1 MKLGKIGLFLASI
14 PLLAACSNA
23 KAVNAYLSNN
33 RENEVEVQDYS
44 ALTLGEI
51 VAKYE
56 ALQAEE
62 AKLYE
67 DNAALLEKALYVLF
81 GLDYEEPVE
90 EEVEE
95 PVDEEPGE
103 EEAPI
108 EENRHHHREEE
119 AEEPAPEENP
129 EDCYWLSDEEFD
141 WEEGW
146 TWEDEGEWTW
156 EFDYEDD
163 YEVEWPE
170 FEGENYEGDW
180 EWEFDFEEE
189 FEEPEIE
196 LSYEDILTYL
206 ASTEKFSEEELNQL
220 NAFFVSLENIYKEY
234 QALEEAYVA
243 RVETLLKSKE
253 EINAKIK
260 EIKENHADLWA
271 KLGDSSAEEVL
282 LGYAELSEE
291 EKALLDEDL
300 AQIKALLEELNA
312 IEAELA
318 EAGYQA
324 QEEGHHGHHQ
334 GQGHHDHGEGHGHGH
349 HHHHHE

>member
-23 KAVNAYLSNN
+23 KAASAYLSNN
-33 RENEVEVQDYS
+33 RENEVEVVDYS

-95 PVDEEPGE
+95 PAEEEPGE

-108 EENRHHHREEE
+108 VEDRHHHREEE
-119 AEEPAPEENP
+119 PEEPAPEENP
-129 EDCYWLSDEEFD
+129 EDWLWLFDEEID

-146 TWEDEGEWTW
+146 TWEVEGEWTW
-156 EFDYEDD
+156 EYDYEDD

-170 FEGENYEGDW
+170 VEGESYEFDW

-189 FEEPEIE
+189 FEEPEFE
-196 LSYEDILTYL
+196 LSYQDLLTYL
-206 ASTEKFSEEELNQL
+206 ASSEKFSEEELAQL
-220 NAFFVSLENIYKEY
+220 TVFFETLENIYNEY

-243 RVETLLKSKE
+243 RVEALLNAKE
-253 EINAKIK
+253 EISAKIK

-271 KLGDSSAEEVL
+271 KLDNLSAEEVL
-282 LGYAELSEE
+282 LASAELSEE

-300 AQIKALLEELNA
+300 AQIKVLLEELNA

-318 EAGYQA
+318 EAGYEA
-324 QEEGHHGHHQ
+324 HEEGHHEHHQ
-334 GQGHHDHGEGHGHGH
+334 GQGHHDHGQGHGHGH
-349 HHHHHE
+349 HHHDHE